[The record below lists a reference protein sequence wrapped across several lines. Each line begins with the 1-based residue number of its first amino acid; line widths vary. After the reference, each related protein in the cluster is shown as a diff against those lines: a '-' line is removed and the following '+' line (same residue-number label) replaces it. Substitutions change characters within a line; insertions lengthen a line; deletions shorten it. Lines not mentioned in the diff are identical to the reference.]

1 MGDLQGAAGE
11 ARGEHTQERYRGGLE
26 YRGATGVIGQAI
38 TAGEICTLPGHL
50 KEDAARDRGEH
61 DVRRLQHRD
70 DVQRVVLAE
79 GGVEPVQPE
88 ANGHRR
94 V

>member
-1 MGDLQGAAGE
+1 MPPAISLYLPI
-11 ARGEHTQERYRGGLE
+11 TPYISLYLE
-26 YRGATGVIGQAI
+26 
-38 TAGEICTLPGHL
+38 
-50 KEDAARDRGEH
+50 EDAARDRGEH